1 MKTRPSASFFF
12 VQESQRNV
20 YKKRLCLLLA
30 PMGGNILFILFLD
43 KKIGR
48 TAGLC
53 WLMYPFFAA
62 PKNNGAAW
70 GEINGR

>member
-1 MKTRPSASFFF
+1 MR
-12 VQESQRNV
+12 EIQRNV
-20 YKKRLCLLLA
+20 YQKRLCSSLA
-30 PMGGNILFILFLD
+30 PMGGNILFQD

-53 WLMYPFFAA
+53 FLMCPFFAA
-62 PKNNGAAW
+62 PKNNGASW

>member
-1 MKTRPSASFFF
+1 MLTLSPDGR
-12 VQESQRNV
+12 EN
-20 YKKRLCLLLA
+20 LLS
-30 PMGGNILFILFLD
+30 LFRD

-53 WLMYPFFAA
+53 LLMYPFFAA